1 MNQHTAQT
9 RATWGTAF
17 TAALA
22 VTAAAWALP
31 AMSNP
36 SASEA
41 PKNSVPGTQMQAT
54 PAAMPAAASKAD
66 AAAAFK
72 RADTNADGKL
82 SKEEAGSLPAIAA
95 RFDEFDKDKDGFLS
109 MDEFMAATTA
119 PN

>member
-1 MNQHTAQT
+1 MNQHTPHT

-31 AMSNP
+31 AMSANDTLKDAAKD
-36 SASEA
+36 SA
-41 PKNSVPGTQMQAT
+41 PGQRMQAT
-54 PAAMPAAASKAD
+54 AASKAD

-72 RADTNADGKL
+72 RADANADGKL
-82 SKEEAGSLPAIAA
+82 SKEEAASLPAIAA

>member
-1 MNQHTAQT
+1 MNQHTPHT

-31 AMSNP
+31 AMSANDTLKDAVKDAAKD
-36 SASEA
+36 SA
-41 PKNSVPGTQMQAT
+41 PGQRMQAT
-54 PAAMPAAASKAD
+54 AASKAD

-72 RADTNADGKL
+72 RADANADGKL
-82 SKEEAGSLPAIAA
+82 SKEEAASLPAIAA